1 MSRTSGTVFFPNG
14 HGPSAVD
21 AVYEG
26 CRFEINKEAF
36 ARPVRCS
43 AYCTVQ
49 SPNADTNA
57 RGGSR
62 MVRRYALPARRRC
75 HALKS
80 SSAPHTRTGIG
91 TNRASAHAGSAAV
104 PNNVWAA
111 GR

>member
-1 MSRTSGTVFFPNG
+1 MSRTSVTVSFPNG

-21 AVYEG
+21 AVDEG
-26 CRFEINKEAF
+26 CRFEINKGGFCAAGEVF
-36 ARPVRCS
+36 GL
-43 AYCTVQ
+43 CTVQ

-57 RGGSR
+57 RGGSG

-104 PNNVWAA
+104 PNNVWAT